1 LKARVAA
8 NALELARHGLPKT
21 PFYLTGQVGGK
32 PFSIHA
38 EGERVYLT
46 GAAGARQEIDL
57 GPPAPTA
64 PEAPAVAA
72 AAVDDD
78 LPLPLCPMGAV
89 ATDAGT
95 SGGPPA
101 PGTSPLDAGLQRVSE
116 ALRPEEGGRS

>member
-1 LKARVAA
+1 
-8 NALELARHGLPKT
+8 
-21 PFYLTGQVGGK
+21 LTGQVGGK

-64 PEAPAVAA
+64 PAVPAVAVVA
-72 AAVDDD
+72 PEDE

-89 ATDAGT
+89 AADAGT
-95 SGGPPA
+95 GGEPPA
-101 PGTSPLDAGLQRVSE
+101 PGTSPLDAGLARVVE
-116 ALRPEEGGRS
+116 ALRPEEGGRP